1 MIPGWGR
8 SLGEGHGNPI
18 QYSCLENPH
27 EQRSLVGYNP
37 WGQKESDAIESL
49 STYLEH
55 VNFSGSFRLEFYR
68 VNSICL
74 KEPLWLLWCQFLRTV
89 FNRVLIPGS
98 GRSPGEGNIYPLK
111 YSCLENSMDRG
122 ALWGTVCGVT
132 VRDNWA
138 TNAFT
143 FFFSYFKNCAKQCI
157 TLWSSML
164 LKGEW
169 LRFSYNPKIQKD
181 IKGYI

>member
-8 SLGEGHGNPI
+8 SPKAGHGNPV

-37 WGQKESDAIESL
+37 WGPKESDAIESL

-55 VNFSGSFRLEFYR
+55 VNFSGSFRFEFYR
-68 VNSICL
+68 VNSFCL

-89 FNRVLIPGS
+89 FNRVSIPGS
-98 GRSPGEGNIYPLK
+98 GRSPGEGNIYPLQ

-122 ALWGTVCGVT
+122 ALWVQSVGSQSETT
-132 VRDNWA
+132 EQL
-138 TNAFT
+138 TLSL
-143 FFFSYFKNCAKQCI
+143 FFSYFKNCAKQCI

-169 LRFSYNPKIQKD
+169 LRFNYNPKIQKD